1 MPNYLRRWSFP
12 ASPKP
17 TAYLSKLVLSA
28 AGVLASAGV
37 HAGQAQGVLDKD
49 NNIQYTFVDS
59 KKSATVNIWGR
70 ARANRSN
77 SPVLI
82 QTSDSFWSLTVGAW
96 ISEWGDDEV
105 HLTVAL
111 THLATPHGDVDGAA
125 ETFSRSFSWHA
136 DEYPHGSINWQ
147 SGEVSKDHGEHEDV
161 FKNFS
166 FTGQTVL
173 VGWTDD
179 EFTNWH
185 FTMYAQH
192 VPEPEIYA
200 MLLSGLGVLGLM
212 ARRRSK
218 QRDGTAKQHGVVSTE
233 DEA

>member
-1 MPNYLRRWSFP
+1 MPNYLRRRFFH
-12 ASPKP
+12 ASPKRL
-17 TAYLSKLVLSA
+17 TCLSKLVLGA
-28 AGVLASAGV
+28 AGVLASTGV
-37 HAGQAQGVLDKD
+37 YAGQAQGVLDTD
-49 NNIQYTFVDS
+49 NGIQYTFVDS
-59 KKSATVNIWGR
+59 KKSATVNISGG
-70 ARANRSN
+70 ARADRSTL
-77 SPVLI
+77 PTLI
-82 QTSDSFWSLTVGAW
+82 QTSDSFWSLTVGTW

-125 ETFSRSFSWHA
+125 ETFSRSFSWDA
-136 DEYPHGSINWQ
+136 DDYPHGSINWK
-147 SGEVSKDHGEHEDV
+147 SGEVSKDHGEHKDV

-173 VGWTDD
+173 ARWTDD

-192 VPEPEIYA
+192 VPEPGTYA
-200 MLLSGLGVLGLM
+200 MLLSGLGVLGLL

-218 QRDGTAKQHGVVSTE
+218 QRGAVGTVDVA
-233 DEA
+233 